1 MSSSRPHLALMDGP
15 PSETEETE
23 KKASDTSAIAVN
35 EALAACLQN
44 RDQDKKDKKDQKE
57 KPEEK
62 VQKED
67 DSPKVQEPATQADPP
82 VTKTKNLPVK
92 KPKAAA
98 KKSATTKKIAKAKS
112 AATPEP
118 KAKSAKVLKRP
129 AAPTSQS
136 STEKVHQHSKG
147 PIPSSAKR
155 FKLKPEGCGKCRYV
169 SGCCD
174 SCWVQRGYHRQD
186 GSYTFLRS
194 LGKITVVRLK
204 KVSLVMGYGI
214 ENTKHMKAS
223 CLSCNVRLR
232 LIEPQVVNPC

>member
-1 MSSSRPHLALMDGP
+1 MDGP

-67 DSPKVQEPATQADPP
+67 GSPKVQEPETQADPP

-147 PIPSSAKR
+147 PI
-155 FKLKPEGCGKCRYV
+155 
-169 SGCCD
+169 
-174 SCWVQRGYHRQD
+174 
-186 GSYTFLRS
+186 
-194 LGKITVVRLK
+194 
-204 KVSLVMGYGI
+204 
-214 ENTKHMKAS
+214 
-223 CLSCNVRLR
+223 LS
-232 LIEPQVVNPC
+232 

>member
-1 MSSSRPHLALMDGP
+1 MPAPPAEDPNVEIAVVKAPPTQPPHEPGMSSSRPHLALMDGP

-67 DSPKVQEPATQADPP
+67 GSPKVQEPATQADPP

-147 PIPSSAKR
+147 PI
-155 FKLKPEGCGKCRYV
+155 
-169 SGCCD
+169 
-174 SCWVQRGYHRQD
+174 
-186 GSYTFLRS
+186 
-194 LGKITVVRLK
+194 
-204 KVSLVMGYGI
+204 
-214 ENTKHMKAS
+214 
-223 CLSCNVRLR
+223 LS
-232 LIEPQVVNPC
+232 